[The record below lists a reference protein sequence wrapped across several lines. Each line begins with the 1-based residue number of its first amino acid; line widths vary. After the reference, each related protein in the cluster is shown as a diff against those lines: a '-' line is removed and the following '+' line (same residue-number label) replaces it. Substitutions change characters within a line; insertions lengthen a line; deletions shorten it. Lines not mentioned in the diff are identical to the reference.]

1 VTSTRDSISRNGS
14 LEESN
19 MRVADLSSA
28 DLDTLAD
35 AEVVL
40 VPPRYGSTL
49 RDVWNA
55 MKSVRW
61 IHALGAG
68 VETLPFDLL
77 RQRKD
82 IIVTNS
88 KGIYGDALAEFVI
101 AAILWFAKDLRR
113 LVKNQEAHLWE
124 PYTIQRVEGATL
136 GIFGFGGIGR
146 AVAKRAG
153 AMGMRIVTDRDI
165 DALLET
171 DYLVLSVPLTKETRG
186 ILNAERIARMKGV
199 LINVSRGAVVD
210 EEALVDALLNRRM
223 RGAALDVFATEPL
236 PPSHPLW
243 ALENVLI
250 SPHTADHTS
259 DSHERAR
266 NFFLQNLERFRRGEP
281 LQNIVDVEREY

>member
-1 VTSTRDSISRNGS
+1 MTNV
-14 LEESN
+14 
-19 MRVADLSSA
+19 RVAFLTAERTDSLIDA
-28 DLDTLAD
+28 D
-35 AEVVL
+35 VV
-40 VPPRYGSTL
+40 VIGPRYGTQL
-49 RDVWNA
+49 REAWNT

-68 VETLPFDLL
+68 VDTLPFDLL

-88 KGIYGDALAEFVI
+88 KGIYADALAEFVI

-113 LVKNQEAHLWE
+113 LVVNQMSRTWE
-124 PYTIQRVEGATL
+124 PYEVQRVEGAAL

-146 AVAKRAG
+146 AVAKRADG
-153 AMGMRIVTDRDI
+153 MGMRIVKDRNI

-171 DYLVLSVPLTKETRG
+171 DYLVLAVPLTRETRG

-210 EEALVDALLNRRM
+210 EEALVNALLNRRM

-236 PPSHPLW
+236 PP
-243 ALENVLI
+243 
-250 SPHTADHTS
+250 
-259 DSHERAR
+259 
-266 NFFLQNLERFRRGEP
+266 
-281 LQNIVDVEREY
+281 

>member
-1 VTSTRDSISRNGS
+1 
-14 LEESN
+14 

-28 DLDTLAD
+28 DLTSLAD

-40 VPPRYGSTL
+40 VPPRYGSRL

-55 MKSVRW
+55 FKNVRW

-88 KGIYGDALAEFVI
+88 KGIYADGLAEFVI

-113 LVKNQEAHLWE
+113 LLKNQDAHLWQ
-124 PYTIQRVEGATL
+124 PYTVERVEGATV

-146 AVAKRAG
+146 AVAKRAEG
-153 AMGMRIVTDRDI
+153 MGMRIVTDRNL

-171 DYLVLSVPLTKETRG
+171 DYLVLAVPLTRETRG
-186 ILNAERIARMKGV
+186 ILSAGRIARMKGV
-199 LINVSRGAVVD
+199 VINVSRGAVVD
-210 EEALVDALLNRRM
+210 EEALVDALLNRRL

-236 PPSHPLW
+236 PSAHPLW
-243 ALENVLI
+243 ALDNVLI

-259 DSHERAR
+259 DSHERAM
-266 NFFLQNLERFRRGEP
+266 NFFRKNLERFQRGEP
-281 LQNIVDVEREY
+281 LENIVDVDREY